1 MAKFQ
6 KIKED
11 LIRAGIEGWK
21 IEIFEDGV
29 FIEWEFL
36 EQAPESKRDAISFI
50 LDSHKL
56 INTDKGLYIK

>member
-29 FIEWEFL
+29 SIEWEFL
-36 EQAPESKRDAISFI
+36 EQSPESKRDAISLI